1 MKGVWGKKRSPRS
14 RGKIKGEIPLKE
26 RGADRDRATVQPV
39 FNRLDERGVGKETFP
54 LPAVFPLRRPSF
66 NSFFKKVSY
75 PSTVSFSQSDLKFL
89 FLTRERLNKR
99 LKIMDE
105 GKRDF

>member
-1 MKGVWGKKRSPRS
+1 MWGKRRSPRS

-39 FNRLDERGVGKETFP
+39 FNWLDERGVGKEAFP
-54 LPAVFPLRRPSF
+54 LPAVFPMRSPFF

-75 PSTVSFSQSDLKFL
+75 PSTISLS
-89 FLTRERLNKR
+89 
-99 LKIMDE
+99 
-105 GKRDF
+105 